1 MEERSLRVYEQK
13 TFFSKIGTT
22 ISKILIPTKIGFNG
36 MMISVKRNNL
46 LKAYEAYKTFNED
59 NTEKREHINQKYED
73 TFALY
78 LESIDKYVMDS
89 IYKKVK
95 NGNASPF
102 EQDALSRYYVI
113 THLKETQYLEYK
125 YRKQKYL
132 LELDYE
138 SVKGSNKE
146 KLIQKYNRFY
156 VEKMDTLYKGILKNY
171 SVQLADNLKTSA
183 NDKAEIYDKVFDTIE
198 EYIVNILTIK
208 MKSEEYK
215 IDKETLEQYDKYS
228 KFLAGKPD
236 SIDVLEKK
244 MIILAISR
252 KIFTHSLPLIIAE
265 QCYEQL
271 LNEVRSELVHAKND
285 RKFKKAYKML
295 LTILEEYNINLLST
309 KVYWERPKE
318 REEYKKFW
326 EKYKKIEDAKNTK
339 NKDVKKEILFI
350 KKDLK
355 YISNDPKR
363 YKLVI
368 NAYKKKLV
376 ELGAMKV
383 VKDLAVSDTKKYVK
397 KRKEEKMTKLS
408 EVTFLDI
415 EENKAYAELIEKVA
429 KKAFE
434 IEKIDEIN
442 LYINVILTNPIN
454 IKNTN
459 KKYRNI
465 DRETD
470 VLSFPMFE
478 KEEIDNM
485 RKNGNSIED
494 TLGDVMISI
503 PRVTDQAIEYG
514 HSFERELSYMLIH
527 GFYHLMRYDHM
538 EEEDKKVMREKEEAV
553 LNSLNITR

>member
-1 MEERSLRVYEQK
+1 
-13 TFFSKIGTT
+13 
-22 ISKILIPTKIGFNG
+22 
-36 MMISVKRNNL
+36 
-46 LKAYEAYKTFNED
+46 
-59 NTEKREHINQKYED
+59 
-73 TFALY
+73 
-78 LESIDKYVMDS
+78 
-89 IYKKVK
+89 
-95 NGNASPF
+95 
-102 EQDALSRYYVI
+102 
-113 THLKETQYLEYK
+113 
-125 YRKQKYL
+125 
-132 LELDYE
+132 
-138 SVKGSNKE
+138 
-146 KLIQKYNRFY
+146 
-156 VEKMDTLYKGILKNY
+156 MDTLYKGILKNY

-397 KRKEEKMTKLS
+397 KRKEEKN
-408 EVTFLDI
+408 D
-415 EENKAYAELIEKVA
+415 
-429 KKAFE
+429 
-434 IEKIDEIN
+434 
-442 LYINVILTNPIN
+442 
-454 IKNTN
+454 
-459 KKYRNI
+459 
-465 DRETD
+465 
-470 VLSFPMFE
+470 
-478 KEEIDNM
+478 
-485 RKNGNSIED
+485 
-494 TLGDVMISI
+494 
-503 PRVTDQAIEYG
+503 
-514 HSFERELSYMLIH
+514 
-527 GFYHLMRYDHM
+527 
-538 EEEDKKVMREKEEAV
+538 
-553 LNSLNITR
+553 

>member
-59 NTEKREHINQKYED
+59 NAEKKEHINKKYED

-138 SVKGSNKE
+138 SVKSSNKE
-146 KLIQKYNRFY
+146 KLIQKYNKFY

-236 SIDVLEKK
+236 SIDILEKK
-244 MIILAISR
+244 KIILAISR

-309 KVYWERPKE
+309 KVYWEKPKE

-326 EKYKKIEDAKNTK
+326 EKYKKIEEAKNTK
-339 NKDVKKEILFI
+339 NKDVKKEILFL

-355 YISNDPKR
+355 YISNDAKR

-397 KRKEEKMTKLS
+397 KTKKRKE
-408 EVTFLDI
+408 
-415 EENKAYAELIEKVA
+415 A
-429 KKAFE
+429 KN
-434 IEKIDEIN
+434 D
-442 LYINVILTNPIN
+442 
-454 IKNTN
+454 
-459 KKYRNI
+459 
-465 DRETD
+465 
-470 VLSFPMFE
+470 
-478 KEEIDNM
+478 
-485 RKNGNSIED
+485 
-494 TLGDVMISI
+494 
-503 PRVTDQAIEYG
+503 
-514 HSFERELSYMLIH
+514 
-527 GFYHLMRYDHM
+527 
-538 EEEDKKVMREKEEAV
+538 
-553 LNSLNITR
+553 

>member
-138 SVKGSNKE
+138 SVKSANKE
-146 KLIQKYNRFY
+146 KLIQRYNKFY
-156 VEKMDTLYKGILKNY
+156 IEKMDTLYKGILKNY

-198 EYIVNILTIK
+198 EYIVNILTMK

-236 SIDVLEKK
+236 SIDILEKK

-309 KVYWERPKE
+309 KVYWEKPKE
-318 REEYKKFW
+318 REEYKKF
-326 EKYKKIEDAKNTK
+326 
-339 NKDVKKEILFI
+339 
-350 KKDLK
+350 
-355 YISNDPKR
+355 
-363 YKLVI
+363 
-368 NAYKKKLV
+368 
-376 ELGAMKV
+376 
-383 VKDLAVSDTKKYVK
+383 
-397 KRKEEKMTKLS
+397 
-408 EVTFLDI
+408 
-415 EENKAYAELIEKVA
+415 
-429 KKAFE
+429 
-434 IEKIDEIN
+434 
-442 LYINVILTNPIN
+442 
-454 IKNTN
+454 
-459 KKYRNI
+459 
-465 DRETD
+465 
-470 VLSFPMFE
+470 
-478 KEEIDNM
+478 
-485 RKNGNSIED
+485 
-494 TLGDVMISI
+494 
-503 PRVTDQAIEYG
+503 
-514 HSFERELSYMLIH
+514 
-527 GFYHLMRYDHM
+527 
-538 EEEDKKVMREKEEAV
+538 
-553 LNSLNITR
+553 

>member
-1 MEERSLRVYEQK
+1 MEERSLRVVGTDK
-13 TFFSKIGTT
+13 TFINKLTNT
-22 ISKILIPTKIGFNG
+22 LTKLLIPTQIGING
-36 MMISVKRNNL
+36 MRISMKRNAL
-46 LKAYEAYKTFNED
+46 LKAYEAQVEETDASKKD
-59 NTEKREHINQKYED
+59 IVEKKYEEAY
-73 TFALY
+73 TAY
-78 LESIDKYVMDS
+78 LEALDKYVLDT

-95 NGNASPF
+95 NETATKLESM
-102 EQDALSRYYVI
+102 ALSQYYGIVQ
-113 THLKETQYLEYK
+113 LKQSEYNEYK

-295 LTILEEYNINLLST
+295 LIILEEYNINLLST

-397 KRKEEKMTKLS
+397 KRKEEKN
-408 EVTFLDI
+408 D
-415 EENKAYAELIEKVA
+415 
-429 KKAFE
+429 
-434 IEKIDEIN
+434 
-442 LYINVILTNPIN
+442 
-454 IKNTN
+454 
-459 KKYRNI
+459 
-465 DRETD
+465 
-470 VLSFPMFE
+470 
-478 KEEIDNM
+478 
-485 RKNGNSIED
+485 
-494 TLGDVMISI
+494 
-503 PRVTDQAIEYG
+503 
-514 HSFERELSYMLIH
+514 
-527 GFYHLMRYDHM
+527 
-538 EEEDKKVMREKEEAV
+538 
-553 LNSLNITR
+553 